1 MCKRSKRKEHLG
13 SGARKLG
20 RGDKQGRLEKGPLE
34 KRAAWSHAKET
45 ASLGG
50 GGADG
55 ARTTAFVLSE
65 SDDTGSS
72 VSFDG
77 KLRAMADVTPLP
89 CTESE
94 KGPRTTTHRVGCPR
108 AAMRMDRDAS
118 GQERTTSRVG
128 CPLLLL
134 SPSTWVGSLHLG
146 RPVVV
151 VLCSVMASSGL
162 GEVIKVRRGERIASL
177 TFSGGGGCVWVR
189 WCGVCAPA
197 ARCMQIAGVG
207 LRTTTTTTPPDGR
220 NKGPRPG
227 R

>member
-1 MCKRSKRKEHLG
+1 VCVKDRFQATKSYG
-13 SGARKLG
+13 SDVQEEQEEGTPRIGGQETWARRQTGAFRERPVG
-20 RGDKQGRLEKGPLE
+20 EARCMEPRQGDCFF
-34 KRAAWSHAKET
+34 
-45 ASLGG
+45 GG

-55 ARTTAFVLSE
+55 ARTSAFVLSE

-151 VLCSVMASSGL
+151 VLCSVMASFSLGAGGACGL
-162 GEVIKVRRGERIASL
+162 GGVACARPPH
-177 TFSGGGGCVWVR
+177 
-189 WCGVCAPA
+189 GVCKS
-197 ARCMQIAGVG
+197 RGWG
-207 LRTTTTTTPPDGR
+207 
-220 NKGPRPG
+220 
-227 R
+227 